1 MRACKGG
8 VCSAAR
14 LMRAASMPALVG
26 CVRST
31 RLPTQE
37 LAIFHPAG
45 HLGQP
50 GNPFGKDIANAG
62 LFRALARHGQYAQ
75 VNVLNQLQLPPSEL
89 ALALYPDGQIRSAVA
104 TAPLHSTDVPARGGV
119 LLRGQPY
126 LSELAWIR
134 QSARRQLD
142 YSLVGLIHTLAPP
155 TIRDMIGSCA
165 ISPVEPWDA
174 LVCSSPSVQ
183 DAMQAM
189 FDQWHDYASGRY
201 GAQRLIRPE
210 LATIPLAV
218 DVERMGT
225 FADADHSGD
234 QFRLVHGI
242 DSDDAVVLWVG
253 RLSFYEKA
261 FPQPMFIALDRAAQ
275 QLGQRLTF
283 VMAGW
288 FPDGDVDRRRYHQA
302 AEAYAPSV
310 RLVLVDGNDS
320 DVLAGCWSAADVF
333 LSLVD
338 NIQETFGLTPVEAM
352 AAGIPVVLS
361 DWDGYR
367 STVEDGVQGYLVP
380 TLGSHAPQMGTL
392 LANLHM
398 LSLETYQTYVGAVAQ
413 HTAVNIDV
421 AVQALVDLVRSP
433 ELRRRMGA
441 AGRERANQCF
451 SWPAVVAQY
460 NSLFERLLERR
471 TRARVD
477 ATAASASPLNHPFR
491 GNPFADFEGFATE
504 VMRSSLE
511 FSAGA
516 SMSPESVL
524 QRLSTVE
531 LDRMFAGLHAS
542 EAEVRVLL
550 DAFTGEQRHCLADL
564 QARFLPDRSEV
575 IALTLAWLCKL
586 GVLRWH

>member
-1 MRACKGG
+1 
-8 VCSAAR
+8 
-14 LMRAASMPALVG
+14 MPALVVR
-26 CVRST
+26 VRSI

-62 LFRALARHGQYAQ
+62 LFRALAQHGQYAQ
-75 VNVLNQLQLPPSEL
+75 VNVLNQLQLPPGDL

-134 QSARRQLD
+134 QSAGRQLD

-155 TIRDMIGSCA
+155 TIREMIGSCA
-165 ISPVEPWDA
+165 ISPVESWDA
-174 LVCSSPSVQ
+174 LVCSSPAVQ

-189 FDQWHDYASGRY
+189 FDQWHAYASDRY

-218 DVERMGT
+218 DVERMGAM
-225 FADADHSGD
+225 ADAQESGD
-234 QFRLVHGI
+234 RFRRTHGI
-242 DSDDAVVLWVG
+242 DFEDTVVLWVG

-261 FPQPMFIALDRAAQ
+261 FPQPMFIALERAAQ
-275 QLGQRLTF
+275 QLDQRLCF

-288 FPDGDVDRRRYHQA
+288 FPDGDVDRRRYQQA
-302 AEAYAPSV
+302 ADIYAPSV
-310 RLVLVDGNDS
+310 RLILVDGNEP
-320 DVLAGCWSAADVF
+320 DVLAGCWSTADVF

-367 STVEDGVQGYLVP
+367 STVQDGVQGYLVP
-380 TLGSHAPQMGTL
+380 TLGSRAPQMGTL

-413 HTAVNIDV
+413 HTAVNIDI
-421 AVQALVDLVRSP
+421 AVKALVDLVRSP
-433 ELRRRMGA
+433 ELRRRMGQ
-441 AGRERANQCF
+441 AGRVQAQQSF

-460 NSLFERLLERR
+460 NTLFERLSEQ
-471 TRARVD
+471 RARAKAN
-477 ATAASASPLNHPFR
+477 ATAASLSSLNHPFR
-491 GNPFADFEGFATE
+491 GNPFADFEGFATQ
-504 VMRSSLE
+504 VMHPSLE
-511 FSAGA
+511 FSADA
-516 SMSPESVL
+516 SMTPELAVE
-524 QRLSTVE
+524 RLRTVD

-542 EAEVRVLL
+542 EAEVLALL
-550 DAFTGEQRHCLADL
+550 AAFTDGQRHALADL
-564 QARFLPDRSEV
+564 QARFLPVRSEA

>member
-1 MRACKGG
+1 
-8 VCSAAR
+8 
-14 LMRAASMPALVG
+14 MPALVG
-26 CVRST
+26 RVRSI

-62 LFRALARHGQYAQ
+62 LFRALAKHGQYSQ
-75 VNVLNQLQLPPSEL
+75 INVLNQLQLSPSDL

-134 QSARRQLD
+134 QSAGRQLD
-142 YSLVGLIHTLAPP
+142 YSLVGLVHTLAPP

-165 ISPVEPWDA
+165 ISPVEPWDV
-174 LVCSSPSVQ
+174 LVCTSPSVQ

-189 FDQWHDYASGRY
+189 FDQWHAYASNRY
-201 GAQRLIRPE
+201 GAQRLIRPD

-218 DVERMGT
+218 DVERIGAM
-225 FADADHSGD
+225 ADASEPGD
-234 QFRLVHGI
+234 RFRRAHGI
-242 DSDDAVVLWVG
+242 ASGDAVVLWVG

-261 FPQPMFIALDRAAQ
+261 FPQPMFIALERAAQ
-275 QLGQRLTF
+275 QLEERLCF

-288 FPDGDVDRRRYHQA
+288 FPDGEADRRRYQQA
-302 AEAYAPSV
+302 ADVYAPSV
-310 RLVLVDGNDS
+310 RLILVDGNEPDI
-320 DVLAGCWSAADVF
+320 LAGCWSAADVF

-367 STVEDGVQGYLVP
+367 STVQDGVQGYLVP
-380 TLGSHAPQMGTL
+380 TLGSRAPQMGTL

-421 AVQALVDLVRSP
+421 AVKALLDLVRSP
-433 ELRRRMGA
+433 ELRRRMGE
-441 AGRERANQCF
+441 AGRARAQDFF
-451 SWPAVVAQY
+451 SWSAVVAQY
-460 NSLFERLLERR
+460 NSLFERLSEQRSR
-471 TRARVD
+471 VKVD
-477 ATAASASPLNHPFR
+477 AAAETTSPLNHPFR

-504 VMRSSLE
+504 VMRPSLE
-511 FSAGA
+511 FSADA
-516 SMSPESVL
+516 SMLPELVL
-524 QRLSTVE
+524 DRLRTVD

-542 EAEVRVLL
+542 EAEVLALL
-550 DAFTGEQRHCLADL
+550 STFTDGRRHDLADL
-564 QARFLPDRSEV
+564 QARFSPARSEA

-586 GVLRWH
+586 DVLRWH